1 MSDLERL
8 MSTKGCTPVMIS
20 EYADSITTIDDML
33 KFSKSLTNIL
43 GVSITQFVT
52 SLQGKKISVVL
63 NSVLNEL
70 DDVFS
75 GEEVFL
81 EKYLIGNTNPT
92 IISKVVYTGTRY
104 PSLKEELLVLFRR
117 IGIRQTVLLYLV
129 IIHHMR

>member
-8 MSTKGCTPVMIS
+8 MNTKDCTPVTIS

-33 KFSKSLTNIL
+33 MFSKSLTNIL

-52 SLQGKKISVVL
+52 SLQGKKISIVL
-63 NSVLNEL
+63 NSILNEL

-75 GEEVFL
+75 GEEAFL

-92 IISKVVYTGTRY
+92 IVSKVEYTGIRY
-104 PSLKEELLVLFRR
+104 PSLKEELLFLFRR

-129 IIHHMR
+129 IMHHMR

>member
-8 MSTKGCTPVMIS
+8 MNNKDCTPVMIS

-33 KFSKSLTNIL
+33 MFSKSLTNIL
-43 GVSITQFVT
+43 GVSLTQFVT
-52 SLQGKKISVVL
+52 NLQGKKISVVL

-75 GEEVFL
+75 GEDVFL

-92 IISKVVYTGTRY
+92 IISKVEYNGTRY
-104 PSLKEELLVLFRR
+104 PSLKEELLVLFRL
-117 IGIRQTVLLYLV
+117 IGIRQTVLLYTV
-129 IIHHMR
+129 IMHHMR